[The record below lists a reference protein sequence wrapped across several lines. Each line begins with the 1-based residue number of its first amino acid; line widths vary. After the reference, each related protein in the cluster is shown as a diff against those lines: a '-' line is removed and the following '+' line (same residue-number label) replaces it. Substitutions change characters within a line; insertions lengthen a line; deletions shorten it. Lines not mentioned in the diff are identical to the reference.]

1 MSYPKYHEFNNYE
14 LFKEIEHENQNR
26 FYLTFKRAANN
37 NKELQVFIRTIGL
50 VITESYNFRCLLE
63 LERPNSG
70 FEAILECYSP
80 SYHDITSKEV
90 VEFVQEQLPEIVN
103 RLEGIKIDA
112 VKILLLSRF

>member
-1 MSYPKYHEFNNYE
+1 MSYPKYHEFKNYE
-14 LFKEIEHENQNR
+14 LFKEIEHENQNLY
-26 FYLTFKRAANN
+26 YLTFKTAND
-37 NKELQVFIRTIGL
+37 NKELEIFIRTIGL
-50 VITESYNFRCLLE
+50 VITERYNFRCLLE

-70 FEAILECYSP
+70 FEAILECYAP